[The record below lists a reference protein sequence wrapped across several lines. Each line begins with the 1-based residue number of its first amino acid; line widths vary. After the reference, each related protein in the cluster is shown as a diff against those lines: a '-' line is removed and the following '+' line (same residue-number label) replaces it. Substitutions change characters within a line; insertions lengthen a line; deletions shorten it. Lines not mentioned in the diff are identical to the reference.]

1 MSSTAMVRGA
11 TEDADPFGTARLR
24 RGVLDAWAAS
34 PARFREDANA
44 EEDLALGGHRDR
56 LVVEMAQNAA
66 DAAARAGVPGRLRL
80 TLRPATDGEPAVLAA
95 ANTGAPL
102 DAVGVESLSTLRA
115 SAKRDEPESA
125 VGRFGVGFAAVLA
138 VSDEPAVVGRTGGV
152 RWSLA
157 EARELTRHATATSPG
172 LAEELRRRDGHVP
185 LLRLP
190 LPAEGIAPDGYD
202 TVVVLPLRDGAALDV
217 AERLLAG
224 IDDALLLTLPGLAEV
239 VVETVEGTRTLR
251 RRQEGPYTVIE
262 DTGEDTG
269 AGSREG
275 SGEGSRARGT
285 TRWRT
290 ESAGGR
296 LEPELLADRP
306 VEERLRP
313 VWSVTWAVPVDA
325 EGAPMRSAT
334 APVVHAPTP
343 TDEPLGMPALLIAS
357 FPLEPTRR
365 HTAPGPL
372 TDFLLDRA
380 AESYATLLRD
390 WHPVSVGTIDLVPG
404 QLGRGELDGELRRR
418 VLERLPRV
426 PFLPSAAAPAVGA
439 GTEAVEGWLG
449 SPDALG
455 PDAAQ
460 GGPGAGEPA
469 VSAPPTTAAADAP
482 ADWDDDVLARGGFE
496 GEPHA
501 LRPRD
506 AEVVEGAGAETVEVL
521 AELFPTLLP
530 AGLERRSE
538 LRVLGVARVPLGE
551 LIDRLAGV
559 ERAPAWW
566 RRLYDSLGGI
576 DPDRLSGLPVP
587 LADGR
592 TTIGPRQ
599 VLLPLPGEADGD
611 LDGIGTAGTAETAGF
626 AGSAES
632 AWAAETAESAESAWA
647 AESAGMAGTAESAG
661 FAGITE
667 TPERGGAIGAT
678 HRTLARLGL
687 KVAHPDAAHPLLEK
701 LGATPA
707 TPRAVLTTPQV
718 RAAVAHSL
726 EAEDE
731 YDPFAEEGE
740 ALGAALDVDTL
751 ADTVL
756 GLVQQARLAPG
767 DEPWLAAL
775 ALPDE
780 DGELAPAGELVLPG
794 SAFEQVMREGELA
807 ACDAE
812 LAERWGEQPLAAV
825 GVLAGFTLVRATD
838 VVLDPDELEPREGDF
853 TEPDDVGVLDAVDV
867 WCEDVLDRLP
877 QTPVP
882 PVATEIVAVR
892 DLDLVDDDAWPRAL
906 AMLAQP
912 PLRDALTAPVRVLL
926 PDGTTEIVRSYT
938 AWWLRGH
945 PVLDGR
951 RPAGL
956 RAAGGD
962 PLLAGLYEA
971 VDAAGFEDEQVLR
984 ALGVR
989 TSVAA
994 LLDEPGGAAEL
1005 LARLADPD
1013 REVTPA
1019 QLHAIYGQLADLEPE
1034 QVTLPDDV
1042 RAIVDGEPTVVEAG
1056 EALVADAPDL
1066 MPLAEADGRALLPV
1080 RPTRAAELAELFQV
1094 RRLSEAYPAR
1104 VTSQGDPHEV
1114 PEAVRELLPGAPL
1127 SYIEH
1132 EELLIEG
1139 EDELD
1144 WRYVDGTLH
1153 ASTVEGVA
1161 AGLAWAAGHWSR
1173 RFEVAALLEDLTRTE
1188 ELARARW
1195 FD

>member
-1 MSSTAMVRGA
+1 MVRGA

-56 LVVEMAQNAA
+56 LVVELAQNAA
-66 DAAARAGVPGRLRL
+66 DAAARAGVSGRLRL
-80 TLRPATDGEPAVLAA
+80 TLRPATDGEPAVLAV

-102 DAVGVESLSTLRA
+102 DAAGVESLSTLRA

-157 EARELTRHATATSPG
+157 EARELTQRAASTGPG

-190 LPAEGIAPDGYD
+190 MPAEGSAPEGYD
-202 TVVVLPLRDGAALDV
+202 TVIVLPLRDGAALDV

-239 VVETVEGTRTLR
+239 VVETVESTRTLR
-251 RRQEGPYTVIE
+251 RRQDGPYTVV
-262 DTGEDTG
+262 EDTG
-269 AGSREG
+269 ARG
-275 SGEGSRARGT
+275 AR
-285 TRWRT
+285 RWRT

-325 EGAPMRSAT
+325 EGAPARPGT

-343 TDEPLGMPALLIAS
+343 TDEPLGLPALLIAS

-380 AESYATLLRD
+380 AEAYATLLRD
-390 WHPVSVGTIDLVPG
+390 WHPVSVGSIDLVPG
-404 QLGRGELDGELRRR
+404 QLGRGELDGELRQR

-426 PFLPSAAAPAVGA
+426 PFLPGAAAPAA
-439 GTEAVEGWLG
+439 GPDTEDAAVAEAVAGWLG

-469 VSAPPTTAAADAP
+469 AAPPAP
-482 ADWDDDVLARGGFE
+482 APDEWDDDVLARGGAE
-496 GEPHA
+496 GERYA

-506 AEVVEGAGAETVEVL
+506 AEIVEGAGAETVEVL

-611 LDGIGTAGTAETAGF
+611 LHGPDGPDGRDTSRYGPDSIATAEPATTGPTGPVEPTGISGSTAP
-626 AGSAES
+626 ARTS
-632 AWAAETAESAESAWA
+632 
-647 AESAGMAGTAESAG
+647 
-661 FAGITE
+661 
-667 TPERGGAIGAT
+667 ERGAAVSDT

-718 RAAVAHSL
+718 RTAVAHSL

-731 YDPFAEEGE
+731 YDPFAAEAEGG
-740 ALGAALDVDTL
+740 LGAALDADTL

-794 SAFEQVMREGELA
+794 SAFERVMREGELA

-825 GVLAGFTLVRATD
+825 GVLAGFTLARATD

-853 TEPDDVGVLDAVDV
+853 TEPDDVGVLDSVDV

-877 QTPVP
+877 ETPVP

-906 AMLAQP
+906 AMLARP

-962 PLLAGLYEA
+962 PLLAGLYES

-989 TSVAA
+989 TSVAS

-1013 REVTPA
+1013 REVTSA
-1019 QLHAIYGQLADLEPE
+1019 QLHAIYGQLADLDPE
-1034 QVTLPDDV
+1034 QVTLPDEL
-1042 RAIVDGEPTVVEAG
+1042 RAILDGEPTVVEAG

-1080 RPTRAAELAELFQV
+1080 RPARAAELAELFQV

-1139 EDELD
+1139 SGGGSGSDATELD

-1161 AGLAWAAGHWSR
+1161 AGLSWASGHWAR

>member
-1 MSSTAMVRGA
+1 MVRGA
-11 TEDADPFGTARLR
+11 TEDVDPFGTARLR

-56 LVVEMAQNAA
+56 LVVELAQNAA

-102 DAVGVESLSTLRA
+102 DAAGVESLSTLRA

-157 EARELTRHATATSPG
+157 EARELTQRATAAAPG

-224 IDDALLLTLPGLAEV
+224 VDDALLLTLPGLAEV

-251 RRQEGPYTVIE
+251 RREEGAYTVVE
-262 DTGEDTG
+262 D
-269 AGSREG
+269 
-275 SGEGSRARGT
+275 SGPRGT

-296 LEPELLADRP
+296 LDPELLADRP

-325 EGAPMRSAT
+325 EGAPTRPAT
-334 APVVHAPTP
+334 SPVVHCPTP

-380 AESYATLLRD
+380 AEAYATLLRD

-418 VLERLPRV
+418 VLDRLPRV

-439 GTEAVEGWLG
+439 GAEAVEGWLG

-460 GGPGAGEPA
+460 GGPAAGEPVA
-469 VSAPPTTAAADAP
+469 APSAPPAL
-482 ADWDDDVLARGGFE
+482 ADWDDDVLARGGAE
-496 GEPHA
+496 GEPYA

-559 ERAPAWW
+559 ERTPVWW

-611 LDGIGTAGTAETAGF
+611 LGDLEAVEIARTVETAGTPETAGT
-626 AGSAES
+626 GG
-632 AWAAETAESAESAWA
+632 AA
-647 AESAGMAGTAESAG
+647 
-661 FAGITE
+661 E
-667 TPERGGAIGAT
+667 TPERGGTVGET

-740 ALGAALDVDTL
+740 ALGAALDADTL

-838 VVLDPDELEPREGDF
+838 VVLDPDELEPRDGDF
-853 TEPDDVGVLDAVDV
+853 AEPDDVGVLDAVDV

-962 PLLAGLYEA
+962 PLLAGLYES

-989 TSVAA
+989 TSVVA

-1019 QLHAIYGQLADLEPE
+1019 QLHAVYGQLADLEPE
-1034 QVTLPDDV
+1034 QVTLPDEL
-1042 RAIVDGEPTVVEAG
+1042 RAVVDGEPAVVEAG

-1066 MPLAEADGRALLPV
+1066 TPLAEADGRALLPV
-1080 RPTRAAELAELFQV
+1080 RPARAAELAELFQV

-1139 EDELD
+1139 AEGEAELD

-1161 AGLAWAAGHWSR
+1161 AGLAWAAGHWAR

>member
-1 MSSTAMVRGA
+1 MVRGA
-11 TEDADPFGTARLR
+11 TEDVDPFGTARLR

-56 LVVEMAQNAA
+56 LVVELAQNAA

-102 DAVGVESLSTLRA
+102 DAAGVESLSTLRA

-157 EARELTRHATATSPG
+157 EARELTQRATAAAPG

-224 IDDALLLTLPGLAEV
+224 VDDALLLTLPGLAEV

-251 RRQEGPYTVIE
+251 RREEGAYTVVE
-262 DTGEDTG
+262 D
-269 AGSREG
+269 
-275 SGEGSRARGT
+275 SGPRGT

-296 LEPELLADRP
+296 LDPELLADRP

-325 EGAPMRSAT
+325 EGAPTRPAT
-334 APVVHAPTP
+334 SPVVHCPTP

-380 AESYATLLRD
+380 AEAYATLLRD

-418 VLERLPRV
+418 VLDRLPRV

-439 GTEAVEGWLG
+439 GAEAVEGWLG

-460 GGPGAGEPA
+460 GGPAAGEPA
-469 VSAPPTTAAADAP
+469 AAPSAPPAL
-482 ADWDDDVLARGGFE
+482 ADWDDDVLARGGAE
-496 GEPHA
+496 GEPYA

-559 ERAPAWW
+559 ERTPVWW

-611 LDGIGTAGTAETAGF
+611 LGDLEAVEIARTVETAGTAGTAETGGAG
-626 AGSAES
+626 G
-632 AWAAETAESAESAWA
+632 AA
-647 AESAGMAGTAESAG
+647 
-661 FAGITE
+661 E
-667 TPERGGAIGAT
+667 TPERGGTVGET

-740 ALGAALDVDTL
+740 AMGAALDADTL

-838 VVLDPDELEPREGDF
+838 VVLDPDELEPRDGDF
-853 TEPDDVGVLDAVDV
+853 AEPDDVGVLDAVDV

-962 PLLAGLYEA
+962 PLLAGLYES

-989 TSVAA
+989 TSVVA

-1019 QLHAIYGQLADLEPE
+1019 QLHAVYGQLADLEPE
-1034 QVTLPDDV
+1034 QVTLPDEL
-1042 RAIVDGEPTVVEAG
+1042 RAVVDGEPAVVEAG

-1066 MPLAEADGRALLPV
+1066 TPLAEADGRALLPV
-1080 RPTRAAELAELFQV
+1080 RPARAAELAELFQV

-1139 EDELD
+1139 AEGEAELD

-1161 AGLAWAAGHWSR
+1161 AGLAWAAGHWAR

>member
-1 MSSTAMVRGA
+1 MVRGA
-11 TEDADPFGTARLR
+11 TEDVDPFGTARLR

-56 LVVEMAQNAA
+56 LVVELAQNAA

-102 DAVGVESLSTLRA
+102 DAAGVESLSTLRA

-157 EARELTRHATATSPG
+157 EARELTQRATAAAPG

-224 IDDALLLTLPGLAEV
+224 VDDALLLTLPGLAEV

-251 RRQEGPYTVIE
+251 RREEGAYTVVE
-262 DTGEDTG
+262 D
-269 AGSREG
+269 
-275 SGEGSRARGT
+275 SGPRGT

-296 LEPELLADRP
+296 LDPELLADRP

-325 EGAPMRSAT
+325 EGAPTRPAT
-334 APVVHAPTP
+334 SPVVHCPTP

-380 AESYATLLRD
+380 AEAYATLLRD

-418 VLERLPRV
+418 VLDRLPRV

-439 GTEAVEGWLG
+439 GAEAVEGWLG

-460 GGPGAGEPA
+460 GGPAAGEPVA
-469 VSAPPTTAAADAP
+469 APSAPPAL
-482 ADWDDDVLARGGFE
+482 ADWDDDVLARGGAE
-496 GEPHA
+496 GEPYA

-559 ERAPAWW
+559 ERTPVWW

-611 LDGIGTAGTAETAGF
+611 LGDLEAVEIARTVETAGTAETSGAG
-626 AGSAES
+626 G
-632 AWAAETAESAESAWA
+632 AA
-647 AESAGMAGTAESAG
+647 
-661 FAGITE
+661 E
-667 TPERGGAIGAT
+667 TPERGGTVGET

-740 ALGAALDVDTL
+740 ALGAALDADTL

-838 VVLDPDELEPREGDF
+838 VVLDPDELEPRDGDF
-853 TEPDDVGVLDAVDV
+853 AEPDDVGVLDAVDV

-962 PLLAGLYEA
+962 PLLAGLYES

-989 TSVAA
+989 TSVVA

-1019 QLHAIYGQLADLEPE
+1019 QLHAVYGQLADLEPE
-1034 QVTLPDDV
+1034 QVTLPDEL
-1042 RAIVDGEPTVVEAG
+1042 RAVVDGEPAVVEAG

-1066 MPLAEADGRALLPV
+1066 TPLAEADGRALLPV
-1080 RPTRAAELAELFQV
+1080 RPARAAELAELFQV

-1139 EDELD
+1139 AEGEAELD

-1161 AGLAWAAGHWSR
+1161 AGLAWAAGHWAR